1 MASRRI
7 ELVISPEEDGL
18 RTGEIL
24 RLRGFSARRTARL
37 KRTENGLT
45 VNGVSVGTGN
55 ILRSGDVLSVYMPEE
70 GKAPRSSPRLL
81 GLAPVRYEDDDVIVF
96 AKPVNMP
103 VHTSQGHRD
112 DALENLFAAVCPGTA
127 FRPIYRLDKDTSG
140 LVPVAKNAHA
150 ARLLQNNINKVYF
163 AAAEGTLR
171 RDGVIDAP
179 IGREDGSVIRRCV
192 RPDGQHART
201 VYTIIKGNGLHT
213 LVRVVPETGRTHQI
227 RVHFAHMGHPLA
239 GDDLYGGS
247 RERIAFQALHCGEI
261 SFVSPVSG
269 EKVVLS
275 ENIRDDMSK
284 LFE

>member
-1 MASRRI
+1 M
-7 ELVISPEEDGL
+7 

-24 RLRGFSARRTARL
+24 RLRGFSARRTAKI

-45 VNGVSVGTGN
+45 VNGQAVSTGN
-55 ILRSGDVLSVYMPEE
+55 ILHSGDVLSVYMPEE
-70 GKAPRSSPRLL
+70 GKVPRCSPRLL

-112 DALENLFAAVCPGTA
+112 DALENLFAAVCPGMA

-140 LVPVAKNAHA
+140 LVPVAKNSHA

-163 AAAEGTLR
+163 AAVEGVLE
-171 RDGVIDAP
+171 RDGDIDAP
-179 IGREDGSVIRRCV
+179 VGREDGSVIRRCV
-192 RPDGQHART
+192 RPDGQYART
-201 VYTIIKGNGLHT
+201 VYTIIKGNSSHT

-227 RVHFAHMGHPLA
+227 RVHFAHIGHPLA

-247 RERIAFQALHCGEI
+247 RERIGFQALHCGEI
-261 SFVSPVSG
+261 RFVSPVSG
-269 EKVVLS
+269 KEVVLS
-275 ENIRDDMSK
+275 ENIRDDMAG

>member
-1 MASRRI
+1 MTSRTI
-7 ELVISPEEDGL
+7 ELIISPDEDGL

-24 RLRGFSARRTARL
+24 RLRGFSARRTAKI

-45 VNGVSVGTGN
+45 VNGISVGTGN

-70 GKAPRSSPRLL
+70 GKPPRCSPQLM
-81 GLAPVRYEDDDVIVF
+81 GLAPIRYEDDDVIVF

-112 DALENLFAAVCPGTA
+112 DALENLFAAVCPGMA

-163 AAAEGTLR
+163 AAVEGILSG
-171 RDGVIDAP
+171 DGVIDAP

-227 RVHFAHMGHPLA
+227 RVHFAHIGHPLA

-275 ENIRDDMSK
+275 ENLREDISG

>member
-1 MASRRI
+1 MTSRTI
-7 ELVISPEEDGL
+7 EFVISPKEDGM

-24 RLRGFSARRTARL
+24 RLRGFSARRTAKI

-45 VNGVSVGTGN
+45 VNGAAVGTGN
-55 ILRSGDVLSVYMPEE
+55 VLHSGDVLSVYMPEE
-70 GKAPRSSPRLL
+70 GKAPRCSPRLM

-112 DALENLFAAVCPGTA
+112 DALENLFAAVCPGMA

-140 LVPVAKNAHA
+140 LVPVAKNSHA

-163 AAAEGTLR
+163 AAAEGILE

-179 IGREDGSVIRRCV
+179 VGREDGSVIRRCV
-192 RPDGQHART
+192 RPDGQYART
-201 VYTIIKGNGLHT
+201 VYTIIKGNGSHT

-227 RVHFAHMGHPLA
+227 RVHFAHIGHPLA

-247 RERIAFQALHCGEI
+247 RERIGFQALHCGEI

-269 EKVVLS
+269 KEVVLS
-275 ENIRDDMSK
+275 ENIRDDMAG

>member
-1 MASRRI
+1 MTSRTI

-24 RLRGFSARRTARL
+24 RLRGFSARRTAKI

-112 DALENLFAAVCPGTA
+112 DALENLFAAVCPGMA

-227 RVHFAHMGHPLA
+227 RVHFAHIGHPLA

-269 EKVVLS
+269 EEVVLS
-275 ENIRDDMSK
+275 ENLREDISG

>member
-7 ELVISPEEDGL
+7 ELVIFPEEDGL

-24 RLRGFSARRTARL
+24 RLRGFSARRTAKI
-37 KRTENGLT
+37 KRTENGLM

-70 GKAPRSSPRLL
+70 GKAPRSSPCLL

-150 ARLLQNNINKVYF
+150 ARLLQNNIKKVYF
-163 AAAEGTLR
+163 AAVEGILSG
-171 RDGVIDAP
+171 DGVIDAP

-192 RPDGQHART
+192 RPDGQHAKT
-201 VYTIIKGNGLHT
+201 VYTIIKGNSLHT

-227 RVHFAHMGHPLA
+227 RVHFAHIGHPLA

-269 EKVVLS
+269 EEVVLS
-275 ENIRDDMSK
+275 ENLREDISG

>member
-7 ELVISPEEDGL
+7 ELIISPDEDGL

-24 RLRGFSARRTARL
+24 RLRGFSARRTAKI

-55 ILRSGDVLSVYMPEE
+55 ILRLGDVLSVYMPEE

-112 DALENLFAAVCPGTA
+112 DALENLFAAVCPGMA

-150 ARLLQNNINKVYF
+150 ARLLQNNIKKVYF
-163 AAAEGTLR
+163 AAVEGILSG
-171 RDGVIDAP
+171 DGVIDAP

-192 RPDGQHART
+192 RPDGQYART
-201 VYTIIKGNGLHT
+201 VYTIIKGNASHT

-227 RVHFAHMGHPLA
+227 RVHFAHIGHPLA

-269 EKVVLS
+269 EEVVLS
-275 ENIRDDMSK
+275 ENLREDISG

>member
-7 ELVISPEEDGL
+7 ELVISPDEDGM
-18 RTGEIL
+18 RTGDLL
-24 RLRGFSARRTARL
+24 RSRGFSARRTAKL

-45 VNGVSVGTGN
+45 VNGQAVGTGN
-55 ILRSGDVLSVYMPEE
+55 ILHSGDVLSVYMPEE
-70 GKAPRSSPRLL
+70 GKAPRCSPQLM

-112 DALENLFAAVCPGTA
+112 DALENLFAAVCPHTA

-163 AAAEGTLR
+163 AAAEGTLE

-192 RPDGQHART
+192 RPDGQYART
-201 VYTIIKGNGLHT
+201 VYTIIKGNSSHT

-227 RVHFAHMGHPLA
+227 RVHFAHIGHPLA

-269 EKVVLS
+269 KEVVLS
-275 ENIRDDMSK
+275 ENIRDDMLG

>member
-1 MASRRI
+1 MTSRTI

-24 RLRGFSARRTARL
+24 RLRGFSARRTAKI

-112 DALENLFAAVCPGTA
+112 DALENLFAAVCPGMA

-150 ARLLQNNINKVYF
+150 ARLLQNNIKKVYF
-163 AAAEGTLR
+163 AAVEGILSG
-171 RDGVIDAP
+171 DGVIDAP

-192 RPDGQHART
+192 RPDGQYART

-227 RVHFAHMGHPLA
+227 RVHFTHIGHPLA

-269 EKVVLS
+269 EEVVLS
-275 ENIRDDMSK
+275 ENLREDISG

>member
-7 ELVISPEEDGL
+7 ELVISPDEDGM

-24 RLRGFSARRTARL
+24 RLRGFSARRTAKI

-70 GKAPRSSPRLL
+70 GKAPRSSPCLL

-150 ARLLQNNINKVYF
+150 ARLLQNNIKKVYF
-163 AAAEGTLR
+163 AAAEGILSG
-171 RDGVIDAP
+171 DGVIDAP

-192 RPDGQHART
+192 RPDGQYART
-201 VYTIIKGNGLHT
+201 VYTIIKGNDSHT

-227 RVHFAHMGHPLA
+227 RVHFAHIGHPLA

-269 EKVVLS
+269 REVVLH
-275 ENIRDDMSK
+275 EDLREDIAE
-284 LFE
+284 LF

>member
-1 MASRRI
+1 MTSRTI
-7 ELVISPEEDGL
+7 EFIISPAEDGM

-24 RLRGFSARRTARL
+24 RLRGFSARRISGL

-55 ILRSGDVLSVYMPEE
+55 VLHSGDVLSVYMPEE
-70 GKAPRSSPRLL
+70 GKTPRCSPRLL

-112 DALENLFAAVCPGTA
+112 DALENLFAAVCPGMA

-140 LVPVAKNAHA
+140 LVPAAKNAHA

-163 AAAEGTLR
+163 AAAEGVLEGE
-171 RDGVIDAP
+171 GVIDAP

-201 VYTIIKGNGLHT
+201 VYTIIKGNSLHT

-227 RVHFAHMGHPLA
+227 RVHFAHIGHPLA
-239 GDDLYGGS
+239 GDGLYGGS

-275 ENIRDDMSK
+275 ENIRDDMLE

>member
-7 ELVISPEEDGL
+7 ELIISPDEDGL

-24 RLRGFSARRTARL
+24 RLRGFSARRTAKI

-81 GLAPVRYEDDDVIVF
+81 GLAPVIYEDDDVIVF

-227 RVHFAHMGHPLA
+227 RVHFAHIGHPLA

-269 EKVVLS
+269 KEVVLS
-275 ENIRDDMSK
+275 ENLREDISG